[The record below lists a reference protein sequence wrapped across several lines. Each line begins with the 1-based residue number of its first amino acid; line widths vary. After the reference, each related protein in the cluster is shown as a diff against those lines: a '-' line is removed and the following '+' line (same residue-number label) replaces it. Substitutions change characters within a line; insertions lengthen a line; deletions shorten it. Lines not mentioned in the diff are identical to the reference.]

1 MKPILKKYVTSILLF
16 WTGSVIFM
24 AIFFFAFI
32 SSQNKELN
40 RLDILNTRGA
50 SDLGKLKDA
59 ADEKNKLKMNEEIDV
74 LKAYLD
80 GYAIDQQKS
89 SNLTFD
95 ISSMSEG
102 QNLPVVKIVNKI
114 NIPIENCNLI
124 SENNIYLNFT
134 GTFVQFYCLLN
145 ELERHS
151 PVLFVDV
158 YELEQNEDEPGKCDV
173 AMSLSVFVVKQKEE
187 VAKGN

>member
-1 MKPILKKYVTSILLF
+1 MKPILKKYVTSVLLY

-24 AIFFFAFI
+24 AVFFFAFI
-32 SSQNKELN
+32 SPQNGELN
-40 RLDILNTRGA
+40 QLEILSGRSTSELEKIQA
-50 SDLGKLKDA
+50 A
-59 ADEKNKLKMNEEIDV
+59 ADEKNKLKMNEEVDA

-102 QNLPVVKIVNKI
+102 QNLPVVKIVNKV
-114 NIPIENCNLI
+114 NIPIDKCNHI

-134 GTFVQFYCLLN
+134 GTFMQFYGLLN

-151 PVLFVDV
+151 PVLFVDT
-158 YELEQNEDEPGKCDV
+158 YDLEQNEEEPGKCDV
-173 AMSLSVFVVKQKEE
+173 AMSLSVFIVKQKEE